1 MDREERIHQLEYEV
15 DGLHNDLQ
23 RKNKHNTELQEVINE
38 MKIDLAAL
46 KEQKNSAEREVSL
59 KNSCGYMYIKVLINT
74 MKHNYVFHR
83 PFPLYFNPSPI
94 VIYEKNSSAKVAMN
108 TVGSLIW

>member
-59 KNSCGYMYIKVLINT
+59 KNSCGYIICILKSLESQRNIIMCFTGPSYFILT
-74 MKHNYVFHR
+74 ALPLLFMK
-83 PFPLYFNPSPI
+83 
-94 VIYEKNSSAKVAMN
+94 KNH
-108 TVGSLIW
+108 LQRWL

>member
-59 KNSCGYMYIKVLINT
+59 KNSCGYIICILK
-74 MKHNYVFHR
+74 
-83 PFPLYFNPSPI
+83 
-94 VIYEKNSSAKVAMN
+94 
-108 TVGSLIW
+108 SL